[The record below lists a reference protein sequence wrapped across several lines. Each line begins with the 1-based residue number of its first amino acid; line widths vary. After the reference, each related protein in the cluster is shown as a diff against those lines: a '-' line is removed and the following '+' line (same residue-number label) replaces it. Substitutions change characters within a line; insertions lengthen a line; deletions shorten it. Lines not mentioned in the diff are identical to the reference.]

1 MIKEFQYSNNQYSIK
16 DLQTILKSKNPYEIT
31 KQDLLEQLDKA
42 STKEEFSSINALLL
56 SIHNQ
61 TLTIPLNYNKYF
73 SILQFKKRYN
83 KKIKKTQIDFYAA
96 LELLGPISGILT
108 LDASDATI
116 DLNVAF
122 DKTKNFLENDMNDIS
137 YKINTINKIE
147 PLYDLKL
154 NSILDINV

>member
-108 LDASDATI
+108 LDVSDATI